1 MLREG
6 GPGSMVS
13 QDSFKGR
20 GIDAMILVESER
32 EVLDDVILNFEWNE
46 LEGWGVVL
54 RDLEVH

>member
-1 MLREG
+1 ML
-6 GPGSMVS
+6 S

-20 GIDAMILVESER
+20 GIDAMILVESEG